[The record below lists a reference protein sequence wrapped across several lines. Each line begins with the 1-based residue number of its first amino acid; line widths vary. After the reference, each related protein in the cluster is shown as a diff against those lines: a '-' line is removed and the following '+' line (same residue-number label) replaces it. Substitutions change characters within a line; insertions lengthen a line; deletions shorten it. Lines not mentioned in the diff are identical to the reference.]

1 MNYDP
6 NLTSS
11 GRMAAQKVRLTFG
24 EWDYRKI
31 VEVTVH
37 GNTRGL
43 SVIDCAIDI
52 VFDELPEKTFD
63 GKTITMKNEQG
74 EELHC
79 GLNYADCDDDDDWL
93 RDMLISAEIIDIQP
107 ENSKEANDE
116 RD

>member
-24 EWDYRKI
+24 EWDYRKTM
-31 VEVTVH
+31 EVTVR

-52 VFDELPEKTFD
+52 VFDELPEKAFD
-63 GKTITMKNEQG
+63 GKTITMENEQG

-79 GLNYADCDDDDDWL
+79 GLNDAVCAEDDWL